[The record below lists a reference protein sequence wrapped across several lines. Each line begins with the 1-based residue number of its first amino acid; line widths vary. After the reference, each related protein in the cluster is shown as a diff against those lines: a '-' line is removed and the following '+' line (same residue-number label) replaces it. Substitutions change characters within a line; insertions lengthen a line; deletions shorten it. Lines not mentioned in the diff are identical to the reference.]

1 MKGGIGMGS
10 LYNIF
15 IAVSIGIIIGV
26 IFGCLKT
33 IFRKKTPSQQ
43 QIEFMRELIN
53 KFAVVLKYSTIT
65 LLIIGLLWCIYFLL
79 LGIMDPAQADY
90 ADNMSELIVSV
101 LTVIS
106 IIFAF
111 VEFIRQKDQ
120 K

>member
-1 MKGGIGMGS
+1 VNS
-10 LYNIF
+10 LRNIF
-15 IAVSIGIIIGV
+15 IAISIGIVVGI
-26 IFGCLKT
+26 IFGGLKA
-33 IFRKKTPSQQ
+33 IFRKKAPSQKQ
-43 QIEFMRELIN
+43 VEFMRGLLN

-65 LLIIGLLWCIYFLL
+65 LLVIGLLWCTYFLL
-79 LGIMDPAQADY
+79 LGIIVPAQAEY

-111 VEFIRQKDQ
+111 VEFVRRKDD

>member
-1 MKGGIGMGS
+1 MNS
-10 LYNIF
+10 LRNIF
-15 IAVSIGIIIGV
+15 IAISIGIVVGI
-26 IFGCLKT
+26 IFGGLKA
-33 IFRKKTPSQQ
+33 ILRKKAPSQKQ
-43 QIEFMRELIN
+43 VEFMRGLLN

-65 LLIIGLLWCIYFLL
+65 LLMIGLLWCTYFLL
-79 LGIMDPAQADY
+79 LGIIVPAQAEY

-111 VEFIRQKDQ
+111 VEFVRRKDD